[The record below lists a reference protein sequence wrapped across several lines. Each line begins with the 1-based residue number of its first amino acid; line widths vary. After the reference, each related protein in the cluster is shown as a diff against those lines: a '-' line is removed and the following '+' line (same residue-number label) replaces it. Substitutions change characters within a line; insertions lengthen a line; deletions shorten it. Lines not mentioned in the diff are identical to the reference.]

1 MPNKNEKNKSNT
13 DRVKALQDAI
23 FASNYGIS
31 KDFVDKNSE
40 IIQKSSKSVNDVLLG
55 YGVNNVNSGSNSL
68 VELASLVSHSIRFK
82 ENKNAYRNNVNSSTS
97 EDIDSTGIRTITPLG
112 NIDSDERTII
122 SEVSKDYQSF
132 LNVTSEYRGIC
143 KIVPEI
149 DRAIQNI
156 VRDILSVSELSGR
169 AISKVYSNDV
179 DIGSSSSEANK
190 IVKTCNDLIL
200 EEIVD
205 KNDLERKFKRWV
217 YESVVCGAKPVAFIP
232 YDYIVRQLKQL
243 NSKDSELKL
252 NISDVENS
260 IKSGESFSI
269 CENKS
274 QYDKFVEC
282 SVESCIEDMIDVNK
296 LNGGSV
302 DIASD
307 KEFDKLLDDD
317 ICEQFAIFCEND
329 ADLNISNIPV
339 MIEKVNDDNIRYRQI
354 NNVESSESIAQLDL
368 LESMKNNY
376 SKKKEEASKLSKDD
390 RITVARKGLRQLARF
405 IDENIDV
412 VKSGASSAYI
422 ANKIMNQK
430 DRYNKFYDL
439 GKNYYM
445 AEGIKSDKKSKQNK
459 NISDD
464 NSMQFDNSTVLGK
477 EWLIVPYS
485 PESVVPININGEY
498 MGFYAMEYEH
508 ATGVS
513 SKHRRRSGSFSDY
526 VLQQGFG
533 SDSNFL
539 GGNAP
544 MVAYGGSD
552 PLENNLYSPLALYN
566 YSVNQYMNGSMD
578 QQDRKFDIMKNVV
591 LRVLSH
597 RLRDADLVENKSF
610 KDAVMH
616 MLRNDFLIRK
626 KVQFTFIPPEFM
638 CYMTYKT
645 DDSGIP
651 VSILDGTLFWAYM
664 YISSVVSSA
673 MIKMLKSSDKEK
685 YEVDVGLQ
693 KNAGYTIDELQRV
706 LSTRSLYT
714 GSMFSNLSSVIKN
727 AGSYQRLIIPV
738 FNDKKLYDV
747 QQIERQNDISPDDDF
762 TGKLLSSILSKIYVN
777 AGMASEMDSV
787 DFAKQL
793 SMRNLEY
800 RNNIIDA
807 QHNYEPF
814 ITKAIKILT
823 YYSNLMTKNSKA
835 EAKDNKSDLDNKFSI
850 DVSKI
855 KVELSIPTMLSMSNI
870 TEVVDAAKQVANS
883 ITEVYN
889 LQDGNNMETMR
900 NALFKKRIIQ
910 KYANIVEWETI
921 EQLLDD
927 ATREAAKEVSKMNK
941 LSKIDENIQNLD
953 SESDD
958 DTVYGEDAGG
968 GGDDMDMGMDEGGD
982 EASMEE

>member
-1 MPNKNEKNKSNT
+1 MPKQNEKLKANN

-31 KDFVDKNSE
+31 KDFVEKNSD
-40 IIQKSSKSVNDVLLG
+40 IVKKSSKSVNDVLLG
-55 YGVNNVNSGSNSL
+55 YGVNNINSGSNSL
-68 VELASLVSHSIRFK
+68 LELSSLVAHSIRFK
-82 ENKNAYRNNVNSSTS
+82 QNKNVYGQEIGSATS
-97 EDIDSTGIRTITPLG
+97 QDVDSTGIRTITPLG
-112 NIDSDERTII
+112 NIDAQERVII
-122 SEVSKDYQSF
+122 NEAAKDYQSF
-132 LNVTSEYRGIC
+132 LNVTSEYRGVC

-169 AISKVYSNDV
+169 AISKVYSNSN
-179 DIGSSSSEANK
+179 DIGSSSFNVS
-190 IVKTCNDLIL
+190 KTVEKCNDLIL
-200 EEIVD
+200 TEIVD
-205 KNDLERKFKRWV
+205 KNDLEKKFKRWI

-232 YDYIVRQLKQL
+232 YDYIIRQLNHL
-243 NSKDSELKL
+243 NNEDSNLNLKV
-252 NISDVENS
+252 NDVYS
-260 IKSGESFSI
+260 SMKSGESFSI
-269 CENKS
+269 CENKK
-274 QYDKFVEC
+274 QNEEFIKC
-282 SVESCIEDMIDVNK
+282 SVESSIDDMIDVNK
-296 LNGGSV
+296 LNGGSIDV
-302 DIASD
+302 ASD
-307 KEFDKLLDDD
+307 KEFDKLLDDEL
-317 ICEQFAIFCEND
+317 CSQFADFCEND
-329 ADLNISNIPV
+329 ANENISNIPSL
-339 MIEKVNDDNIRYRQI
+339 IDKINDNNIRYKQI
-354 NNVESSESIAQLDL
+354 NNVESQESIAQLDL
-368 LESMKNNY
+368 LESMRDNY
-376 SKKKEEASKLSKDD
+376 SKKKEEASKLSEKDK
-390 RITVARKGLRQLARF
+390 IAVARKGLKQLARF
-405 IDENIDV
+405 IDDHIDV
-412 VKSGASSAYI
+412 VKSGASSAFI

-445 AEGIKSDKKSKQNK
+445 AEGIKDKNNNNNSSDKL
-459 NISDD
+459 
-464 NSMQFDNSTVLGK
+464 QFDNGSILGK
-477 EWLIVPYS
+477 ECLIVPYS

-508 ATGVS
+508 VTGPS
-513 SKHRRRSGSFSDY
+513 FKHRRRSGSFTDY
-526 VLQQGFG
+526 VLQQGYG
-533 SDSNFL
+533 DDSNFL

-566 YSVNQYMNGSMD
+566 YSVNQYLNGGMD
-578 QQDRKFDIMKNVV
+578 QQDQKFDIMKNVV
-591 LRVLSH
+591 LRVLAH
-597 RLRDADLVENKSF
+597 RLRDSDLVENKSF

-616 MLRNDFLIRK
+616 MLRNDFLIRR

-638 CYMTYKT
+638 CYITYKT
-645 DDSGIP
+645 DDDGIP

-706 LSTRSLYT
+706 LSTRTLYT
-714 GSMFSNLSSVIKN
+714 SSMFSNLSSVIKN

-747 QQIERQNDISPDDDF
+747 TQIERQNDISPDDDF

-800 RNNIIDA
+800 RNNIIEA

-823 YYSNLMTKNSKA
+823 YYSNLMTYNSKA
-835 EAKDNKSDLDNKFSI
+835 DNKDNKSKNENEFSI
-850 DVSKI
+850 DISKI
-855 KVELSIPTMLSMSNI
+855 NVELSIPTMLSMSNI

-883 ITEVYN
+883 ISEVYN
-889 LQDGNNMETMR
+889 LQEGNNIETMR
-900 NALFKKRIIQ
+900 NTLFKKSII
-910 KYANIVEWETI
+910 KEYANVVEWNKI
-921 EQLLDD
+921 DQLLED
-927 ATREAAKEVSKMNK
+927 ATREAPKEVNKMSK
-941 LSKIDENIQNLD
+941 LSKIDENIQNPEEDD
-953 SESDD
+953 SSS
-958 DTVYGEDAGG
+958 
-968 GGDDMDMGMDEGGD
+968 MGMDMTSGGMEEGGESD
-982 EASMEE
+982 MDDMSM

>member
-1 MPNKNEKNKSNT
+1 MPKQNEKNKANT
-13 DRVKALQDAI
+13 DRIKSLQDAI

-55 YGVNNVNSGSNSL
+55 YGVNNINSGANSL
-68 VELASLVSHSIRFK
+68 LELSSLVSHSIRFK
-82 ENKNAYRNNVNSSTS
+82 QNKNTYGQEIGSTTS
-97 EDIDSTGIRTITPLG
+97 QDVDSTGIRTITPLG
-112 NIDSDERTII
+112 NIDAQERVII
-122 SEVSKDYQSF
+122 NEAAKDYQSF
-132 LNVTSEYRGIC
+132 LNVTSEYRGVC

-169 AISKVYSNDV
+169 AISNVYSND
-179 DIGSSSSEANK
+179 DELIGSSSSNNSK
-190 IVKTCNDLIL
+190 IIEKCNELL
-200 EEIVD
+200 LKEVVD
-205 KNDLERKFKRWV
+205 KNDLERKFKRWI

-232 YDYIVRQLKQL
+232 YDYIIRQLNHL
-243 NSKDSELKL
+243 NNEDSNLNLKV
-252 NISDVENS
+252 NDFANS
-260 IKSGESFSI
+260 IKSGESFAI
-269 CENKS
+269 CKNKS
-274 QYDKFVEC
+274 QNDEFIKC
-282 SVESCIEDMIDVNK
+282 SVESSMDDMIDINK

-302 DIASD
+302 DVASD

-317 ICEQFAIFCEND
+317 LCSQFATFCEND
-329 ADLNISNIPV
+329 ADKNISNIPSL
-339 MIEKVNDDNIRYRQI
+339 IDKINDDNIRYKQI
-354 NNVESSESIAQLDL
+354 NNTESRESVAQLDL
-368 LESMKNNY
+368 LESMKDNY
-376 SKKKEEASKLSKDD
+376 SKKKEEASKLSSEEK
-390 RITVARKGLRQLARF
+390 IKVARKGLKQLARF
-405 IDENIDV
+405 IDDHIDV
-412 VKSGASSAYI
+412 VKSGASSAFI

-445 AEGIKSDKKSKQNK
+445 AEGIKESKNNKSDNTTYSSSDKL
-459 NISDD
+459 
-464 NSMQFDNSTVLGK
+464 QFDNATVLGK
-477 EWLIVPYS
+477 ECLIIPYS
-485 PESVVPININGEY
+485 PESVIPININGEY

-508 ATGVS
+508 VTGPS
-513 SKHRRRSGSFSDY
+513 FKHRRRSGSFTDY
-526 VLQQGFG
+526 VLQQGYG
-533 SDSNFL
+533 NDSNFL

-566 YSVNQYMNGSMD
+566 YSVNQYLNGGMD
-578 QQDRKFDIMKNVV
+578 QQDQKFDIMKNVV
-591 LRVLSH
+591 LRVLAH

-616 MLRNDFLIRK
+616 MLRNDFLIRR

-638 CYMTYKT
+638 CYITYKT
-645 DDSGIP
+645 DDDGIP
-651 VSILDGTLFWAYM
+651 ISILDGTLFWAYM

-706 LSTRSLYT
+706 LSTRTLYT
-714 GSMFSNLSSVIKN
+714 SSMFSNLSSVIKN

-747 QQIERQNDISPDDDF
+747 TQIERQNDISPDDDF

-800 RNNIIDA
+800 RNNIIEA

-814 ITKAIKILT
+814 ITKAIRLLT
-823 YYSNLMTKNSKA
+823 YYSNLMTYNSKS
-835 EAKDNKSDLDNKFSI
+835 EAKDENSDKENEFAI
-850 DVSKI
+850 DISKI
-855 KVELSIPTMLSMSNI
+855 NVELSIPTMLSMSNI

-883 ITEVYN
+883 ISEVYN
-889 LQDGNNMETMR
+889 LQEGNNIETMR
-900 NALFKKRIIQ
+900 NTLFKKSIIKQ
-910 KYANIVEWETI
+910 YANIVEWNKIDQMLE
-921 EQLLDD
+921 D
-927 ATREAAKEVSKMNK
+927 ATREAPKEANKMTK
-941 LSKIDENIQNLD
+941 LSKIDEALQNP
-953 SESDD
+953 
-958 DTVYGEDAGG
+958 
-968 GGDDMDMGMDEGGD
+968 DEGGD
-982 EASMEE
+982 DSSGDMGSMGGGEDDMSM